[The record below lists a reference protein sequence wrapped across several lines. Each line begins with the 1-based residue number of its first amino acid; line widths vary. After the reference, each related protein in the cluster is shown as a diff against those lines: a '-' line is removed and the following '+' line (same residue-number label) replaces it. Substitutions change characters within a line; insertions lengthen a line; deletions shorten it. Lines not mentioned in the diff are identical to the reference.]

1 MEPGAIYTFR
11 HDAYAISINAVCR
24 QHTVTPGR
32 RNPDLIGTLYGRP
45 DCFRYACAF
54 KHHPLYVATTEVT
67 VYGHGHKTDVDVV
80 GLAGCYGLIYGR
92 RTLKIHFIYQGA
104 YAVYLP

>member
-1 MEPGAIYTFR
+1 
-11 HDAYAISINAVCR
+11 
-24 QHTVTPGR
+24 
-32 RNPDLIGTLYGRP
+32 
-45 DCFRYACAF
+45 
-54 KHHPLYVATTEVT
+54 VT